1 MEKMIPEGYNFKG
14 GLKVSAKPSWIAKR
28 GLKDGQEFKMPSKPT
43 EEYVND
49 LSCLSSIAVSGLS
62 KRAMTW
68 SVPKNIT
75 LKIEQVGSKKLNDG
89 QTLPILRAVKVEK

>member
-14 GLKVSAKPSWIAKR
+14 GLKVSAKPSWISKR
-28 GLKDGQEFKMPSKPT
+28 GLKDGAKLSLPSKPT
-43 EEYVND
+43 REYVND
-49 LSCLSSIAVSGLS
+49 LSCISSIAVSGLS

-68 SVPKNIT
+68 NVPKNIT

-89 QTLPILRAVKVEK
+89 QTLPILKAVKEEK